1 MILKEFKELPKEMQ
15 NDSVLKYYDIL
26 KQKKIMLLLKRF
38 LDFIGSLILLILLS
52 PILIILAILIK
63 IDSKGPV
70 FYRQERVTTNGK
82 TFKIVKFRTMIQDAD
97 KRGTL
102 ITGKQDSR
110 ITRIGNKIRKCRL
123 DELPQL
129 INILKGEMS
138 FVGTRPEV
146 KKYVDMYTDEMK
158 ATLLMPAGVTSMASI
173 KFKDEDEIISKQ
185 TKSGKTVDEAYVN
198 DILPEKMKWNLE
210 YIEKFSILEDLKI
223 CIETIGKVVKI

>member
-15 NDSVLKYYDIL
+15 NDPVLKYYDIL

-82 TFKIVKFRTMIQDAD
+82 IFKIFKFRTMIQDAD
-97 KRGTL
+97 KRGAL

-210 YIEKFSILEDLKI
+210 YIEKFSILEDIKI
-223 CIETIGKVVKI
+223 CIETVIKVGK

>member
-15 NDSVLKYYDIL
+15 NDSVLKYYDVL

-82 TFKIVKFRTMIQDAD
+82 IFKIFKFRTMIQDAD
-97 KRGTL
+97 KRGAL

-210 YIEKFSILEDLKI
+210 YIEKFSILEDIKI
-223 CIETIGKVVKI
+223 CIETVIKVGK

>member
-185 TKSGKTVDEAYVN
+185 TKKGKTIEEAYVN

-210 YIEKFSILEDLKI
+210 YIKKFSIFEDLKI
-223 CIETIGKVVKI
+223 CIETVIKVGK

>member
-15 NDSVLKYYDIL
+15 NDSVLKYYDVL

-38 LDFIGSLILLILLS
+38 LDFIASLILLILLS

-82 TFKIVKFRTMIQDAD
+82 IFKIFKFRTMIQDAD
-97 KRGTL
+97 KRGAL

-185 TKSGKTVDEAYVN
+185 TKSDKTIDEAYVN

-210 YIEKFSILEDLKI
+210 YIKKFSIFEDLKI

>member
-82 TFKIVKFRTMIQDAD
+82 IFKIFKFRTMIQDAD
-97 KRGTL
+97 KRGAL

-210 YIEKFSILEDLKI
+210 YIKKFSIFEDLKI
-223 CIETIGKVVKI
+223 FIETVIKVGK

>member
-1 MILKEFKELPKEMQ
+1 MILKGFKELPKEMQ
-15 NDSVLKYYDIL
+15 NDSVLKYYNIL

-52 PILIILAILIK
+52 PILIILAISIK

-82 TFKIVKFRTMIQDAD
+82 TFKIFKFRTMIQDAD

-110 ITRIGNKIRKCRL
+110 ITKIGNKIRKSRL

-185 TKSGKTVDEAYVN
+185 TKNGKTVDEAYVN

-210 YIEKFSILEDLKI
+210 YIKKFSILEDFKI
-223 CIETIGKVVKI
+223 CIETVIKVGK

>member
-82 TFKIVKFRTMIQDAD
+82 IFKIFKFRTMIQDAD
-97 KRGTL
+97 KRGAL
-102 ITGKQDSR
+102 ITGKQDGR

-210 YIEKFSILEDLKI
+210 YIEKFSILEDIKI
-223 CIETIGKVVKI
+223 CIETVIKVGK

>member
-82 TFKIVKFRTMIQDAD
+82 IFKIFKFRTMIQDAD

-185 TKSGKTVDEAYVN
+185 TKSGKTVEKAYVN

-210 YIEKFSILEDLKI
+210 YIKKFSIFEDLKI
-223 CIETIGKVVKI
+223 CIETVIKVGK

>member
-82 TFKIVKFRTMIQDAD
+82 IFKIFKFRTMIQDAD
-97 KRGTL
+97 KRGAL

-173 KFKDEDEIISKQ
+173 KFKDEDEIILKQ
-185 TKSGKTVDEAYVN
+185 TKSGKTVEKAYVN

-210 YIEKFSILEDLKI
+210 YIKKFSIFEDLKI
-223 CIETIGKVVKI
+223 WIETVIKVGK

>member
-82 TFKIVKFRTMIQDAD
+82 IFKIFKFRTMIQDAD

-185 TKSGKTVDEAYVN
+185 TKKGKTIDEAYVN

-210 YIEKFSILEDLKI
+210 YIEKFSILEDIKI

>member
-1 MILKEFKELPKEMQ
+1 MILKEFKELPKKMQ
-15 NDSVLKYYDIL
+15 NDSVLKYYNIL
-26 KQKKIMLLLKRF
+26 KQKKIMLLLKRL

-52 PILIILAILIK
+52 PILIILAISIK

-82 TFKIVKFRTMIQDAD
+82 TFKIFKFRTMIQDAD

-110 ITRIGNKIRKCRL
+110 ITKIGNKIRKCRL

-185 TKSGKTVDEAYVN
+185 TKNGKTVDEAYVN

-210 YIEKFSILEDLKI
+210 YIKKFSILEDFKI
-223 CIETIGKVVKI
+223 CIETVIKVGK

>member
-15 NDSVLKYYDIL
+15 NDSVLKYYNIL
-26 KQKKIMLLLKRF
+26 KQKKIMLLLKRL

-52 PILIILAILIK
+52 PILIILAISIK

-82 TFKIVKFRTMIQDAD
+82 TFKIFKFRTMIQDAD

-210 YIEKFSILEDLKI
+210 YIEKFSILEDIKI
-223 CIETIGKVVKI
+223 CIETVIKVGK

>member
-15 NDSVLKYYDIL
+15 NDSVLKYYDVL

-82 TFKIVKFRTMIQDAD
+82 IFKIFKFRTMIQDAD
-97 KRGTL
+97 KRGAL

-185 TKSGKTVDEAYVN
+185 TKSGKTIDEAYVN
-198 DILPEKMKWNLE
+198 DIL
-210 YIEKFSILEDLKI
+210 
-223 CIETIGKVVKI
+223 

>member
-82 TFKIVKFRTMIQDAD
+82 IFKIFKFRTMIQDAD
-97 KRGTL
+97 KRGAL
-102 ITGKQDSR
+102 ITGKQDGR

-210 YIEKFSILEDLKI
+210 YIEKFSILEDIKI

>member
-82 TFKIVKFRTMIQDAD
+82 IFKIFKFRTMIQDAD
-97 KRGTL
+97 KRGAL

-185 TKSGKTVDEAYVN
+185 TKSGKTIDEAYVN

-210 YIEKFSILEDLKI
+210 YIKKFSILEDIKI

>member
-15 NDSVLKYYDIL
+15 NDSVLKYYDVL

-123 DELPQL
+123 DELTQL

-138 FVGTRPEV
+138 FVGTRPDV

-185 TKSGKTVDEAYVN
+185 TKKGKTIDEAYVN

-210 YIEKFSILEDLKI
+210 YIKKFSIFEDLKI
-223 CIETIGKVVKI
+223 CIETVIKVGK

>member
-15 NDSVLKYYDIL
+15 NDSVLKYYNIL
-26 KQKKIMLLLKRF
+26 KQKKIMLLLKRL

-52 PILIILAILIK
+52 PILIILAISIK

-82 TFKIVKFRTMIQDAD
+82 TFKIFKFRTMIQDAD

-110 ITRIGNKIRKCRL
+110 ITKIGNKIRKCRL

-185 TKSGKTVDEAYVN
+185 TKNGKTVDEAYVN

-210 YIEKFSILEDLKI
+210 YIKKFSILEDFKI
-223 CIETIGKVVKI
+223 CIETIIKVGK

>member
-15 NDSVLKYYDIL
+15 NDSVLKYYNIL

-82 TFKIVKFRTMIQDAD
+82 TFKIFKFRTMIQDAD

-110 ITRIGNKIRKCRL
+110 ITKIGNKIRKCRL

-185 TKSGKTVDEAYVN
+185 TKNGKTVDEAYVN

-210 YIEKFSILEDLKI
+210 YIKKFSILEDFKI
-223 CIETIGKVVKI
+223 CIETVIKVGK

>member
-1 MILKEFKELPKEMQ
+1 MILKEFKELPKEMR

-82 TFKIVKFRTMIQDAD
+82 IFKIFKFRTMIQDAD
-97 KRGTL
+97 KRGAL

-185 TKSGKTVDEAYVN
+185 TKSGKTVEKAYVN
-198 DILPEKMKWNLE
+198 DILPENMKWNLE
-210 YIEKFSILEDLKI
+210 YIKKFSIFEDLKI
-223 CIETIGKVVKI
+223 CIETVIKVGK

>member
-1 MILKEFKELPKEMQ
+1 M
-15 NDSVLKYYDIL
+15 
-26 KQKKIMLLLKRF
+26 
-38 LDFIGSLILLILLS
+38 
-52 PILIILAILIK
+52 
-63 IDSKGPV
+63 
-70 FYRQERVTTNGK
+70 
-82 TFKIVKFRTMIQDAD
+82 
-97 KRGTL
+97 
-102 ITGKQDSR
+102 
-110 ITRIGNKIRKCRL
+110 
-123 DELPQL
+123 PQL

-210 YIEKFSILEDLKI
+210 YIKKFSIFEDLKI
-223 CIETIGKVVKI
+223 CIETVIKVGK

>member
-15 NDSVLKYYDIL
+15 NDSVLKYYDVL

-70 FYRQERVTTNGK
+70 FYRPERVTTNGK
-82 TFKIVKFRTMIQDAD
+82 IFKIVKFRTMIQDAD

-210 YIEKFSILEDLKI
+210 YIEKFSILEDIKI
-223 CIETIGKVVKI
+223 CIETVIKVGK

>member
-82 TFKIVKFRTMIQDAD
+82 IFKIFKFRTMIQDAD

-123 DELPQL
+123 DELSQL

-210 YIEKFSILEDLKI
+210 YIEKFSIFEDLKI
-223 CIETIGKVVKI
+223 CIETVIKVGK

>member
-82 TFKIVKFRTMIQDAD
+82 IFKIFKFRTMIQDAD
-97 KRGTL
+97 KRGAL

-198 DILPEKMKWNLE
+198 DIFPDKMKWNLE
-210 YIEKFSILEDLKI
+210 YIKKFSIFEDLKI
-223 CIETIGKVVKI
+223 CIETVIKVGK

>member
-1 MILKEFKELPKEMQ
+1 MILKEFKKLPKEMQ

-52 PILIILAILIK
+52 PILIILAISIK

-82 TFKIVKFRTMIQDAD
+82 IFKIFKFRTMIQDAD
-97 KRGTL
+97 KRGAL

-110 ITRIGNKIRKCRL
+110 ITRMGNKIRKCRL

-173 KFKDEDEIISKQ
+173 KFKDEDEIISKYLD
-185 TKSGKTVDEAYVN
+185 KGEKVDDIYVQR
-198 DILPEKMKWNLE
+198 ILPEKMKWNLG
-210 YIEKFSILEDLKI
+210 YIKKFNIIEDI
-223 CIETIGKVVKI
+223 KVCFKTVF

>member
-82 TFKIVKFRTMIQDAD
+82 IFKIFKFRTMIQDAD

-210 YIEKFSILEDLKI
+210 YIKKFSIFEDLKI
-223 CIETIGKVVKI
+223 CIETVIKVGK

>member
-82 TFKIVKFRTMIQDAD
+82 IFKIFKFRTMIQDAD
-97 KRGTL
+97 KRGAL

-185 TKSGKTVDEAYVN
+185 TKSGKTIDEAYVN

-210 YIEKFSILEDLKI
+210 YIKKFSIFEDLKI
-223 CIETIGKVVKI
+223 CIETVIKVGK

>member
-15 NDSVLKYYDIL
+15 NDSVLKYYDVL

-38 LDFIGSLILLILLS
+38 LDFVGSLILLILLS

-82 TFKIVKFRTMIQDAD
+82 IFKIFKFRTMIQDAD
-97 KRGTL
+97 KRGAL

-185 TKSGKTVDEAYVN
+185 TKKGKTIDEAYVN

-210 YIEKFSILEDLKI
+210 YIKKFSIFEDLKI
-223 CIETIGKVVKI
+223 CIETVIKVGK

>member
-82 TFKIVKFRTMIQDAD
+82 IFKIFKFRTMIQDAD
-97 KRGTL
+97 KRGAL

-210 YIEKFSILEDLKI
+210 YIKKFSIFEDLKI

>member
-15 NDSVLKYYDIL
+15 NDSVLKYYDVL

-38 LDFIGSLILLILLS
+38 LDFIASLILLILLS

-82 TFKIVKFRTMIQDAD
+82 IFKIFKFRTMIQDAD
-97 KRGTL
+97 KRGAL

-185 TKSGKTVDEAYVN
+185 TKSDKTIDEAYVN

-210 YIEKFSILEDLKI
+210 YIKKFSIFEDLQI
-223 CIETIGKVVKI
+223 YIETVIKVGK

>member
-15 NDSVLKYYDIL
+15 NDSVLKYYNIL
-26 KQKKIMLLLKRF
+26 KQKKLMLLLKRF

-82 TFKIVKFRTMIQDAD
+82 IFKIFKFRTMIQDAD
-97 KRGTL
+97 KRGAL

-185 TKSGKTVDEAYVN
+185 TKNGKTVDEAYVN

-210 YIEKFSILEDLKI
+210 YIKKFSILEDFKI
-223 CIETIGKVVKI
+223 CIETVIKVGK

>member
-15 NDSVLKYYDIL
+15 NDSVLKYYDVL

-82 TFKIVKFRTMIQDAD
+82 IFKIFKFRTMIQDAD
-97 KRGTL
+97 KRGAL

-185 TKSGKTVDEAYVN
+185 TKSGKTVEEVYVN

-210 YIEKFSILEDLKI
+210 YIKKFSIFEDLKI
-223 CIETIGKVVKI
+223 CIETVIKVGK

>member
-82 TFKIVKFRTMIQDAD
+82 IFKIFKFRTMIQDAD

-123 DELPQL
+123 DELSQL

-210 YIEKFSILEDLKI
+210 YIKKFSIFEDLKI

>member
-1 MILKEFKELPKEMQ
+1 MILKEFKKLPKEMQ

-82 TFKIVKFRTMIQDAD
+82 IFKIFKFRTMIQDAD
-97 KRGTL
+97 KRGAL

-210 YIEKFSILEDLKI
+210 YIKKFSIFEDLKI
-223 CIETIGKVVKI
+223 CIETIGKVVKV